1 MRTIDFPGVQNY
13 PVMVGG
19 GLVKD
24 VVTQISK
31 YENVAIFATAPMA
44 PIATKISEQLSP
56 KVRTSVHLLPAG
68 EECKTITE
76 AAKAWDFLAQHRITR
91 TDLVLG
97 IGGGAV
103 TDLVNF
109 VAATW
114 LRGVDVVLVPTTVLA
129 MVDAAIGGKCGI
141 NTDSGK
147 NLVGVFNDPIAV
159 YCDVEF
165 LSTLDKFDLRAGF
178 AEIAKCGFIA
188 DPTITQNILTSDAD
202 LLDHESEVFLD
213 CIYRAIAVKA
223 KIVAADPYEKSESG
237 VGRAALNYGHTLG
250 HAIEKYS
257 GFKWRH
263 GDAVS
268 VGMVF
273 AAELANQLGML
284 SAEDV
289 TTHRSVLTRLK
300 LPTTYCGASLT
311 DLTPIMNLD
320 KKAQGNNLRFVLL
333 RKLTEPEFVVNPS
346 SDSLAT
352 AFAKLLEDS

>member
-1 MRTIDFPGVQNY
+1 MRTIDFPGEKSY
-13 PVMVGG
+13 PVVVGD
-19 GLVKD
+19 GLIED
-24 VVTQISK
+24 VVSKISK
-31 YENVAIFATAPMA
+31 YENIAIFAATPMS
-44 PIATKISEQLSP
+44 PIAARISEQLDSSV
-56 KVRTSVHLLPAG
+56 KTSVHLLPDG
-68 EECKTITE
+68 EQCKTIIE
-76 AAKAWDFLAQHRITR
+76 AAKAWDFLAQHRISR
-91 TDLVLG
+91 TDLVVG

-114 LRGVDVVLVPTTVLA
+114 LRGVDVVLMPTTVLA

-141 NTDSGK
+141 NTDRGK
-147 NLVGVFNDPIAV
+147 NLVGVFNDPLAV
-159 YCDVEF
+159 YCDVEL
-165 LSTLDKFDLRAGF
+165 LSTLDTFDLRAGF

-188 DPTITQNILTSDAD
+188 DPIITENILTSEVD
-202 LLDHESEVFLD
+202 LFDLDSEVFLD

-223 KIVAADPYEKSESG
+223 NVVAADPYERSEFG

-250 HAIEKYS
+250 HAIEKFS
-257 GFKWRH
+257 GFRWRH

-284 SAEDV
+284 SVAEVDV
-289 TTHRSVLTRLK
+289 HRSVLSKLK
-300 LPTTYCGASLT
+300 LPVTYAGASLA

-320 KKAQGNNLRFVLL
+320 KKAQGTNLRFVLL
-333 RKLTEPEFVVNPS
+333 RRLTEPEFVVNPS

-352 AFAKLLEDS
+352 AFTKLLED